1 MQNVFRAALNQ
12 PRDRMAMPGTPGEG
26 LQYQHVQRSG
36 QKSGFLINR
45 NFALLF
51 GGSTIS
57 AIGDFVFNTTLVL
70 WIAVELAPG
79 QTWAPLAVS
88 GVLVAAAVPVL
99 LVGPLAGVFVDRWNK
114 RATMLRVNVVQ
125 AVVVAAL
132 LGASGI
138 VALPFLPGGRLPTL
152 WTLGAIYAVV
162 FLVNAANQF
171 QNPAAVALIGDIV
184 SEPELPRAMGLI
196 QAMAALATI
205 IGPPLAAPL
214 LFAFGVQWALV
225 LNAGSFLVAFLAVLL
240 VHAPKSAVSVP
251 AGQRGH
257 FWRELGQGLAFF
269 ARSRVLVT
277 LVIAACLV
285 MLGGGALNALDVF
298 FVTGKDY
305 LNQSPEVYGYVGAVN
320 GFGILAGAIVA
331 GALANKLG
339 LTRLLWL
346 ALVLGGILVMV
357 WSRMTLFIP
366 ALVVLL
372 FIGMVQ
378 AGLNVATGP
387 IVLDV
392 TPRELVGR
400 VIGILQP
407 IITLASLVAIALAG
421 YLDSTVLNGFH
432 LTVYG
437 IQFHAVD
444 TIFLAAGVLLLL
456 GGLYAAIML
465 RGVKVGAAPP
475 AETAAVTGASVAS
488 AAQ

>member
-1 MQNVFRAALNQ
+1 METSTATPAT
-12 PRDRMAMPGTPGEG
+12 PATPGKKPG
-26 LQYQHVQRSG
+26 I
-36 QKSGFLINR
+36 LINR
-45 NFALLF
+45 NFGLLF

-57 AIGDFVFNTTLVL
+57 AIGDFVFTTTLVL
-70 WIAVELAPG
+70 WIAVDLAAG
-79 QTWAPLAVS
+79 QSWAPLAVA

-99 LVGPLAGVFVDRWNK
+99 LLGPLAGVFVDRWNK
-114 RATMLRVNVVQ
+114 RATMLVVNIVQ

-138 VALPFLPGGRLPTL
+138 VPLPFLPGGQWPVL

-171 QNPAAVALIGDIV
+171 QNPAAVSLIGDIV
-184 SEPELPRAMGLI
+184 AEEHRPRAMGLI

-214 LFAFGVQWALV
+214 LFAFGVQWALIID
-225 LNAGSFLVAFLAVLL
+225 AGSFLVAFAAVLL
-240 VHAPKSAVSVP
+240 IRAPKAAVSVAP
-251 AGQRGH
+251 GQRGH
-257 FWRELGQGLAFF
+257 FWREFGQGLAFF

-277 LVIAACLV
+277 LVIAASLV

-298 FVTGKDY
+298 FVTGKVY
-305 LNQSPEVYGYVGAVN
+305 LNQPATLYGYVGGVM
-320 GFGILAGAIVA
+320 GFGALAGAILA
-331 GALANKLG
+331 GTLANKVG

-346 ALVLGGILVMV
+346 SLVLGGILVMV
-357 WSRMTLFIP
+357 WARMTVFIP
-366 ALVVLL
+366 ALVVLFL
-372 FIGMVQ
+372 IGIVQ
-378 AGLNVATGP
+378 AGLNVAVGP
-387 IVLDV
+387 IMLDV

-400 VIGILQP
+400 IVGILEP
-407 IITLASLVAIALAG
+407 IVTLASLISIALAG

-432 LTVYG
+432 ATVYG

-465 RGVKVGAAPP
+465 RGVQVGAPPP
-475 AETAAVTGASVAS
+475 AEAAPVAATEPVAS
-488 AAQ
+488 AAS